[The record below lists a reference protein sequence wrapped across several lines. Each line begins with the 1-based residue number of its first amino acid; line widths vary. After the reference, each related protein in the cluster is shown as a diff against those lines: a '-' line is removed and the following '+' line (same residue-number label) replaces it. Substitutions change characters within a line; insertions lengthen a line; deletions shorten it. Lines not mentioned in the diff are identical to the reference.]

1 MLSLP
6 GIRKGLL
13 LAALFAFWL
22 APDVALAQKDSPDIP
37 SVSTTIAIQNARVV
51 QAPGRVIEEATIV
64 FRDGVITAVGKR
76 VHAPYDARL
85 IDGTGLTVYAG
96 LIDALS
102 HAGIPESRPDGAL
115 ESVPD
120 RSNPPFDRAG
130 ITPEKTAR
138 EALDPEEATVKALR
152 NLGFTTALV
161 VPRSGMLPG
170 QASLAL
176 LGGSEA
182 TDMMLPGPNP
192 MFFQFQGA
200 RGVYPGTPMGIM
212 SQFRQLY
219 READRRMKLDA
230 MYAADPTGLPRPP
243 YDAVHEAFYP
253 VIAGKRSVVA
263 WTSDALEV
271 HRALKLADELGF
283 SVLLAGLNG
292 GFDTVSDVAAAGV
305 PVILTLNLPEKPEW
319 AAAIKA
325 DSLRQILDAYD
336 DETRTAT
343 FRDVEAEKRTLE
355 GRQLWSRARYVGMA
369 AGFEKAGVPFAFST
383 KGADAKEL
391 MANVQA
397 LLEEGLSSD
406 AALAAFTTHAAAV
419 LGVSDVMGS
428 VDIGK
433 MANLVVTEGE
443 LFGKETKVKMVFVNG
458 DVYEPEAPRAR
469 RGSGGSENNGGPENK
484 GGNETN

>member
-6 GIRKGLL
+6 GIRRGLL
-13 LAALFAFWL
+13 VLALFAFWL
-22 APDVALAQKDSPDIP
+22 APESALAQKDSPDIP
-37 SVSTTIAIQNARVV
+37 SVSSVVAIQNARIV
-51 QAPGRVIEEATIV
+51 QAPGRVIEDATVV

-76 VHAPYDARL
+76 VEAPYDARL

-102 HAGIPESRPDGAL
+102 HAGIAEARPEGAP
-115 ESVPD
+115 EAVPD

-138 EALDPEEATVKALR
+138 EALDPAEATVKALR

-161 VPRSGMLPG
+161 APRTGMLPG
-170 QASLAL
+170 QTSLAL
-176 LGGSEA
+176 LGGAEA
-182 TDMMLPGPNP
+182 TDMVLSGPDP

-253 VIAGKRSVVA
+253 VISGKRAVVA
-263 WTSDALEV
+263 WTTDALEV

-283 SVLLAGLNG
+283 SLVLAGLNG
-292 GFDTVSDVAAAGV
+292 GFDTVSDVKATGL
-305 PVILTLNLPEKPEW
+305 PVVLTLDLPEKPEW
-319 AAAIKA
+319 AASIKA
-325 DSLRQILDAYD
+325 DSLQQILDGYN

-369 AGFEKAGVPFAFST
+369 AGFEEAGIPFAFSS
-383 KGADAKEL
+383 KGADAKDL
-391 MANVQA
+391 AANVQA
-397 LLEEGLSSD
+397 MMEEGLSAD
-406 AALAAFTTHAAAV
+406 AMLAAFTTNAAAL
-419 LGVSDVMGS
+419 LGMSEVMGS
-428 VDIGK
+428 VEAGK
-433 MANLVVTEGE
+433 MANLVVTEGD
-443 LFGKETKVKMVFVNG
+443 LFAKDTKVKMVFVNG
-458 DVYEPEAPRAR
+458 HGYEPEAPRAR
-469 RGSGGSENNGGPENK
+469 RGNGGSESN
-484 GGNETN
+484 